1 MTPPSTQWWSSP
13 LPSPSRELLRSVS
26 LHYPFNLTHNF
37 TSYSQSWSVSCYLR
51 SRPPALSLLIAP
63 LRPISVLPSVVVSL
77 HRMSWSLKKK
87 KKITNQKTKLPHSI
101 VSGTVLLH
109 FYMFLLHLACYFV
122 FTVAH
127 VMPVTQKFLLNEKI
141 TVFFGGGCSIEIFP
155 LSPLDCVVLV
165 FLYNPSF

>member
-87 KKITNQKTKLPHSI
+87 KKNYKPKNKTSSFHCEWNCSI
-101 VSGTVLLH
+101 ALLYVSTSSSMLFCVHSGTCN
-109 FYMFLLHLACYFV
+109 ACHSKI
-122 FTVAH
+122 FT
-127 VMPVTQKFLLNEKI
+127 E
-141 TVFFGGGCSIEIFP
+141 
-155 LSPLDCVVLV
+155 
-165 FLYNPSF
+165 